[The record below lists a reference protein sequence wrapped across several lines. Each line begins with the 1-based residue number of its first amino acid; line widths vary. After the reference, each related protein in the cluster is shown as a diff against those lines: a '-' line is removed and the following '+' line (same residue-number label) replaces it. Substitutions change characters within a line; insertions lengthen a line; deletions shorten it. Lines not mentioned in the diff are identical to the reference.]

1 MQLKKIFNGD
11 KVIWLVTA
19 FLAAISCLVVFSC
32 STSINTVISHI
43 FHLIIGF
50 ILMIFISKTHYK
62 YYTNGSILFYFF
74 SIILL
79 LIIILKPVPDL
90 EGIIDSRRWLK
101 ILGFNFQPSELAKF
115 SLVLLLSRNL
125 TILDHKK
132 MSFKQHFK
140 NFYFPIVL
148 VFLLIFKS
156 NGSTALIILFSSF
169 IILFLSEFSFKN
181 LINFYISNIILIFL
195 GIFLLANFSQNSRVV
210 TWKNRINNYIS
221 GENNYQV
228 NIAQKAITSG
238 KWNALG
244 PGKSIQK
251 HVLPQASS
259 DFIFAIIIEEYSIV
273 GGFFILTLYIIFLLR
288 IIKYALKIKLMFPY
302 LLLVGLGV
310 LIVFQAFLNIS
321 VSLGI
326 IPVTGQTL
334 PLISKGGSSILITS
348 FAIGIILNITSQ
360 FQNNLNYEED

>member
-1 MQLKKIFNGD
+1 M
-11 KVIWLVTA
+11 
-19 FLAAISCLVVFSC
+19 
-32 STSINTVISHI
+32 
-43 FHLIIGF
+43 
-50 ILMIFISKTHYK
+50 
-62 YYTNGSILFYFF
+62 
-74 SIILL
+74 
-79 LIIILKPVPDL
+79 
-90 EGIIDSRRWLK
+90 
-101 ILGFNFQPSELAKF
+101 
-115 SLVLLLSRNL
+115 
-125 TILDHKK
+125 
-132 MSFKQHFK
+132 
-140 NFYFPIVL
+140 
-148 VFLLIFKS
+148 
-156 NGSTALIILFSSF
+156 
-169 IILFLSEFSFKN
+169 
-181 LINFYISNIILIFL
+181 
-195 GIFLLANFSQNSRVV
+195 V

-228 NIAQKAITSG
+228 NIAKKAITSG

-273 GGFFILTLYIIFLLR
+273 GGFFILILYIIFLLR

-360 FQNNLNYEED
+360 FQNNLNYEQD